1 MNDSRTPP
9 QGKAKELARSLRA
22 EHADYTYLK
31 AVFRALR
38 KELNIVV
45 PRPSRRLPD
54 VPTEAELRRY
64 YEVVWQSQNMG
75 DLVLIKTLLYTG
87 VR

>member
-9 QGKAKELARSLRA
+9 HEKAKELARFLQA
-22 EHADYTYLK
+22 EHADYAYLK

-45 PRPSRRLPD
+45 PRPSRRYRMC
-54 VPTEAELRRY
+54 RRR
-64 YEVVWQSQNMG
+64 QSSGATMKSCG
-75 DLVLIKTLLYTG
+75 RARIWGTSC
-87 VR
+87 